1 MEMHDII
8 IKALKE
14 ANEPLKSKQIAEATG
29 LDQKE
34 INKVL
39 SKLKK
44 EGKIVS
50 PKMCVYTP
58 A

>member
-1 MEMHDII
+1 MEIQEII
-8 IKALKE
+8 LKALKE

-39 SKLKK
+39 SKMKK
-44 EGKIVS
+44 DGKIVS
-50 PKMCVYTP
+50 PKMCVYIP